1 MNLTDSIVN
10 AFAPDLSTQIAD
22 AKTTAQQ
29 VAGAVTGWAI
39 VIAVELGILIFLV
52 ARKRNVL

>member
-10 AFAPDLSTQIAD
+10 AFAPDLSSQIAD

-29 VAGAVTGWAI
+29 VAGAVTGWAVII
-39 VIAVELGILIFLV
+39 VVELGILIFLV
-52 ARKRNVL
+52 GKKRNVL

>member
-1 MNLTDSIVN
+1 MNLTDTLVN
-10 AFAPDLSTQIAD
+10 ALAPNLNQQITD
-22 AKTTAQQ
+22 AETTAQQ

-52 ARKRNVL
+52 ARKQKVL